1 MPELAVKIKT
11 APNKRST
18 AINGTSHH
26 FFSCFEKRQNSF
38 RSDHMIDLECKIY
51 IRACKENLTC
61 RVRSAG
67 VTIRGFGRNL
77 RLNVRPP
84 WLRRYP
90 RRGRRWQRHLRRPS
104 QPFDT
109 SEPAQES
116 VANSHI
122 ALKRQM
128 ARRRSYH
135 DVIRS
140 GQNHPFVTSLVPT
153 GQHPFVQF
161 KMNVACLSRLQQYF
175 RKAL

>member
-90 RRGRRWQRHLRRPS
+90 RRGRRWQRHLSWAPSLPSHQHHYGPRRIRKNCRDALGLIKS
-104 QPFDT
+104 LQT
-109 SEPAQES
+109 KGSEAAVFVNNGIHTAVGPGLVVES
-116 VANSHI
+116 I
-122 ALKRQM
+122 
-128 ARRRSYH
+128 
-135 DVIRS
+135 
-140 GQNHPFVTSLVPT
+140 
-153 GQHPFVQF
+153 
-161 KMNVACLSRLQQYF
+161 
-175 RKAL
+175 